1 MSDDICPYCRQSLNS
16 SAKNIIES
24 YAIFLNDKSL
34 LELEQLEK
42 KKDALCQTISSIQT
56 DYTLTKYFS
65 DLIKSQDETL
75 INLIDTVL
83 REFKSIK
90 SALLQKLQK
99 ENVDSVQKLNEIEK
113 LISALSD
120 ISANYTHLRSD
131 LQQKNQKKEQMLKE
145 LRDKRVPLLERKSIY
160 EQKELLKRWF
170 EDMHLIHKLQ
180 RLQGKL
186 STRNVSNLA
195 KIANKE
201 LITDNLF
208 RNFKEEM
215 KALGIGALDVN
226 MIESGVSKGQSF
238 MQLKLHRNHDVT
250 DILSEGEQ
258 KGVALALFLA
268 ERQMEVDK
276 NPIIMDDPVNSL
288 DHCITS
294 RLVERLISLNNQI
307 IIFSHHLLFKSALM
321 NLPGLHECGV
331 NQYTSCHKTSRHLFL
346 YKVWDYGRCQ
356 KGVVY
361 EDKQD
366 NVSNNLNDVKKLLE
380 KKPFNNQDS
389 ISAGAQ
395 LRHVIELLIDEKIF
409 NGQIPIEFHG
419 RKNNI
424 PWEQLKGVNSDVT
437 LVDKLKDLFSRLSGG
452 SLHVGIEQTENPID
466 HAELE
471 SIYNELNAI

>member
-1 MSDDICPYCRQSLNS
+1 
-16 SAKNIIES
+16 
-24 YAIFLNDKSL
+24 
-34 LELEQLEK
+34 
-42 KKDALCQTISSIQT
+42 
-56 DYTLTKYFS
+56 
-65 DLIKSQDETL
+65 
-75 INLIDTVL
+75 
-83 REFKSIK
+83 
-90 SALLQKLQK
+90 
-99 ENVDSVQKLNEIEK
+99 
-113 LISALSD
+113 
-120 ISANYTHLRSD
+120 
-131 LQQKNQKKEQMLKE
+131 
-145 LRDKRVPLLERKSIY
+145 
-160 EQKELLKRWF
+160 
-170 EDMHLIHKLQ
+170 
-180 RLQGKL
+180 
-186 STRNVSNLA
+186 
-195 KIANKE
+195 
-201 LITDNLF
+201 
-208 RNFKEEM
+208 
-215 KALGIGALDVN
+215 
-226 MIESGVSKGQSF
+226 

-331 NQYTSCHKTSRHLFL
+331 NQYASCHKTSRHLFL

-366 NVSNNLNDVKKLLE
+366 NVSNNLNDVRKLLE

-395 LRHVIELLIDEKIF
+395 LRHVIELLIDEKVF

-424 PWEQLKGVNSDVT
+424 PWEQLKGINPDVT

-452 SLHVGIEQTENPID
+452 SLHVGIEQTENPIG

-471 SIYNELNAI
+471 SIYNELRAI